1 MHEVAPAKTPPAPP
15 PAPRSFAA
23 LRQPRFRAFFVGSA
37 LAMAAD
43 NIEHVISYWIMF
55 RKFHSPLLGG
65 IAVVTHWVPFLLFA
79 FFAGALADRF
89 DPRRLIQVAMG
100 LFMAV
105 SLAWGLIFLWDAA
118 EVWHAVVL
126 LTVHGLAGVLWQP
139 AAQLLIHDLVGS
151 QHLQSA
157 VRLNATG
164 RYLGL
169 LVGPGLGAALMLT
182 FGTSWGLIVNA
193 AIYLPF
199 LLWVTFA
206 RIPRPAARP
215 GQGQRYT
222 EIARTLKAVSGDRTL
237 VLMILLA
244 GAASFFI
251 GGAYHAQM
259 PGFAA
264 DLGQDRADFRYSMLL
279 AADAAGALLAGMV
292 LEGRNLLP
300 PRTRTAIVLASVWC
314 VALGLFAL
322 SGNLF
327 LAIALLFI
335 AGFVEL
341 SFSAMAQTLVQLNA
355 PAEIRGRV
363 IGLFTMSALGM
374 RTFSGITVGFAGSL
388 IGIHW
393 SLAASAGV
401 LLVVCLTL
409 LAAAMRP
416 ARPFPSSSS

>member
-1 MHEVAPAKTPPAPP
+1 MHETAPIKPPPAPP
-15 PAPRSFAA
+15 PSPRSFAA
-23 LRQPRFRAFFVGSA
+23 LREPRFRAFFIGSA

-89 DPRRLIQVAMG
+89 NPRRLIQIAMG
-100 LFMAV
+100 LFIGV

-126 LTVHGLAGVLWQP
+126 LTIHGLAGVLWQP
-139 AAQLLIHDLVGS
+139 AAQLMIHELVGS
-151 QHLQSA
+151 DKLQSA

-169 LVGPGLGAALMLT
+169 LVGPGIGAALMLT
-182 FGTSWGLIVNA
+182 LGTSWGLIANA
-193 AIYLPF
+193 CIYLPF

-206 RIPRPAARP
+206 RIPRPAARAI
-215 GQGQRYT
+215 GARGFA
-222 EIARTLKAVSGDRTL
+222 EIKRTLDAVSGNRPL

-264 DLGQDRADFRYSMLL
+264 DLGQDKADFRYSMLL

-292 LEGRNLLP
+292 LEGRGLLP
-300 PRTRTAIVLASVWC
+300 PRVRSAIILAAIWC

-322 SGNLF
+322 SGNIV
-327 LAIALLFI
+327 LAIALLFV

-341 SFSAMAQTLVQLNA
+341 SFSSMAQTLVQLNA
-355 PAEIRGRV
+355 PPEIRGRV

-374 RTFSGITVGFAGSL
+374 RTFSGITVGFAGS
-388 IGIHW
+388 IVGIHW
-393 SLAASAGV
+393 SLAASAAV
-401 LLVVCLTL
+401 LLVVCLAL
-409 LAAAMRP
+409 LAMAMRRTGVN
-416 ARPFPSSSS
+416 A

>member
-1 MHEVAPAKTPPAPP
+1 MHEVAPAQKPPAPP
-15 PAPRSFAA
+15 SPPRSFAA
-23 LRQPRFRAFFVGSA
+23 LRQPAFRNFLIGSA

-43 NIEHVISYWIMF
+43 NVEHVISYWIMF
-55 RKFHSPLLGG
+55 RKFHSPMLGG

-89 DPRRLIQVAMG
+89 NPRRLIQVAMG
-100 LFMAV
+100 LFIGV

-118 EVWHAVVL
+118 QAWHAVVL
-126 LTVHGLAGVLWQP
+126 LSVHGLAGVLWQP
-139 AAQLLIHDLVGS
+139 AAQLLIHDLVRDE
-151 QHLQSA
+151 HLQSA

-169 LVGPGLGAALMLT
+169 LVGPALGAALMLSL
-182 FGTSWGLIVNA
+182 GTSWGLIANA
-193 AIYLPF
+193 CIYLPF

-206 RIPRPAARP
+206 RVPRPAARAARAR
-215 GQGQRYT
+215 GFA
-222 EIARTLKAVSGDRTL
+222 EIARTLSAVSANRTMM
-237 VLMILLA
+237 LMIMLA

-300 PRTRTAIVLASVWC
+300 PRARTAIVLACVWC

-322 SGNLF
+322 SGNIV
-327 LAIALLFI
+327 LAIALLFV

-341 SFSAMAQTLVQLNA
+341 SFSSMAQTLVQINA
-355 PAEIRGRV
+355 PVDIRGRV
-363 IGLFTMSALGM
+363 IGLFNMSALGM
-374 RTFSGITVGFAGSL
+374 RTFSGITVGFVGSVV
-388 IGIHW
+388 GIHW
-393 SLAASAGV
+393 SLAASAAV
-401 LLVVCLTL
+401 LLVLCLSL
-409 LAAAMRP
+409 LATSARP
-416 ARPFPSSSS
+416 APARAAAD

>member
-1 MHEVAPAKTPPAPP
+1 MHQPARTTSPPAP

-23 LRQPRFRAFFVGSA
+23 LRHPAFRYYFVGSA

-55 RKFHSPLLGG
+55 RKFQSPLLGG

-79 FFAGALADRF
+79 FFAGALADRVN
-89 DPRRLIQVAMG
+89 PRRLIQIAMAM
-100 LFMAV
+100 FMAV
-105 SLAWGLIFLWDAA
+105 SLAWGLIFYWDAA

-151 QHLQSA
+151 EHLQSA
-157 VRLNATG
+157 VRLSATA

-182 FGTSWGLIVNA
+182 LGTTWGLVANA
-193 AIYLPF
+193 AIYVPF
-199 LLWVTFA
+199 LVWVTVA
-206 RIPRPAARP
+206 RIPRAAALP
-215 GQGQRYT
+215 GRALGYAA
-222 EIARTLKAVSGDRTL
+222 IVSTLKSVSGNQAL

-244 GAASFFI
+244 GTASFFI

-259 PGFAA
+259 PGFAH

-279 AADAAGALLAGMV
+279 AADAAGALVAGMV

-300 PRTRTAIVLASVWC
+300 SRTRTAIVLAMIWC
-314 VALGLFAL
+314 VALGTFAL

-327 LAIALLFI
+327 VAIALLFV

-363 IGLFTMSALGM
+363 IGLFNMSALGM
-374 RTFSGITVGFAGSL
+374 RTFSGITVGFSASL
-388 IGIHW
+388 VGIHW

-401 LLVVCLTL
+401 LLIVCLTL
-409 LAAAMRP
+409 LGAAMRKTGME
-416 ARPFPSSSS
+416 A

>member
-1 MHEVAPAKTPPAPP
+1 MHEAAPTKPPSAPA

-23 LRQPRFRAFFVGSA
+23 LRLPQFRAFFVGSA

-55 RKFHSPLLGG
+55 QKFHSPLLGG
-65 IAVVTHWVPFLLFA
+65 IAVVTHWMPFLLFA
-79 FFAGALADRF
+79 FFSGALADRV
-89 DPRRLIQVAMG
+89 DPRRLIQIAM
-100 LFMAV
+100 LMFMGV
-105 SLAWGLIFLWDAA
+105 SLGWGLIFLWDAA

-139 AAQLLIHDLVGS
+139 AAQLMIHDLAGS
-151 QHLQSA
+151 EHLQSA

-169 LVGPGLGAALMLT
+169 LVGPGLGAALMLA
-182 FGTSWGLIVNA
+182 FGTSWSLIVNA
-193 AIYLPF
+193 CIYLPF

-206 RIPRPAARP
+206 QIPRGAVRAAGTR
-215 GQGQRYT
+215 GYA
-222 EIARTLKAVSGDRTL
+222 EIARTLRAVGDNRTL
-237 VLMILLA
+237 VLMIMLA

-264 DLGQDRADFRYSMLL
+264 DIGQDKADFRYSALL
-279 AADAAGALLAGMV
+279 AADAAGALLAGIV

-300 PRTRTAIVLASVWC
+300 ARTRTAIVLACVWC

-322 SGNLF
+322 SGNIV
-327 LAIALLFI
+327 LAIVLLFI

-341 SFSAMAQTLVQLNA
+341 SFSAMAQTLVQLHA

-401 LLVVCLTL
+401 LLIVCLTL
-409 LAAAMRP
+409 LAVAMRP
-416 ARPFPSSSS
+416 GAKQP

>member
-1 MHEVAPAKTPPAPP
+1 MHEVASAKPSPAPP

-23 LRQPRFRAFFVGSA
+23 LRLPQFRAFFIGSA

-89 DPRRLIQVAMG
+89 NPRRLIQIAML
-100 LFMAV
+100 LFIGV

-126 LTVHGLAGVLWQP
+126 LTIHGFAGVLWQP

-151 QHLQSA
+151 EHLQSA

-169 LVGPGLGAALMLT
+169 LVGPGLGAGLMLT
-182 FGTSWGLIVNA
+182 LGTSWGLIANA
-193 AIYLPF
+193 CIYMPF
-199 LLWVTFA
+199 LLWVTLA
-206 RIPRPAARP
+206 RVPRPEKRPAGARFA
-215 GQGQRYT
+215 
-222 EIARTLKAVSGDRTL
+222 ELSRTLAAVSGNRAL

-259 PGFAA
+259 PGYAA
-264 DLGQDRADFRYSMLL
+264 DLGQDKADFRYSALL
-279 AADAAGALLAGMV
+279 AADAAGALLAGVV
-292 LEGRNLLP
+292 LEGRGLLP
-300 PRTRTAIVLASVWC
+300 PRTRTAIVLACVWS

-322 SGNLF
+322 SGNIV
-327 LAIALLFI
+327 LAIALLFV

-341 SFSAMAQTLVQLNA
+341 SFSSMAQTLVQIHA

-388 IGIHW
+388 VGIHW
-393 SLAASAGV
+393 SLAVSAAV

-409 LAAAMRP
+409 LSAAMRKT
-416 ARPFPSSSS
+416 A

>member
-1 MHEVAPAKTPPAPP
+1 MTASSAPA

-23 LRQPRFRAFFVGSA
+23 LRLPQFRMFFIGSA

-65 IAVVTHWVPFLLFA
+65 IAVVTHWLPFLLFA
-79 FFAGALADRF
+79 FFSGALADRV
-89 DPRRLIQVAMG
+89 DPRRLIQIAMA
-100 LFMAV
+100 LFIGV
-105 SLAWGLIFLWDAA
+105 SLGWGLIFYWDAA

-126 LTVHGLAGVLWQP
+126 LTLHGVAGVLWQP

-151 QHLQSA
+151 ENLQSA

-169 LVGPGLGAALMLT
+169 LVGPGLGAGLMLT
-182 FGTSWGLIVNA
+182 LGTSWGLIANA
-193 AIYLPF
+193 CIYLPF

-206 RIPRPAARP
+206 SIPRAAVRAA
-215 GQGQRYT
+215 GARGYT
-222 EIARTLKAVSGDRTL
+222 EIARTLRAVGENRTL
-237 VLMILLA
+237 VLMIMLA
-244 GAASFFI
+244 GAASFFV

-264 DLGQDRADFRYSMLL
+264 DLGQDKADFRYSMLL
-279 AADAAGALLAGMV
+279 AADAAGALIAGMV

-300 PRTRTAIVLASVWC
+300 PRARTAIALACVWC

-322 SGNLF
+322 SGNMV
-327 LAIALLFI
+327 LAIALLFV

-341 SFSAMAQTLVQLNA
+341 SFSAMAQTLVQINA

-374 RTFSGITVGFAGSL
+374 RTFSGVTMSFAGS
-388 IGIHW
+388 IVGIHW
-393 SLAASAGV
+393 SLAVSAAV
-401 LLVVCLTL
+401 LLVLCLTL
-409 LAAAMRP
+409 LLSAMRLP
-416 ARPFPSSSS
+416 EAVPVRSS